1 MLYRTKT
8 REHETLHDEKFYHLR
23 AVDIFQDLTDAE
35 VKEVSDMTRMC
46 MYPSNHIFYMPD
58 DPGEVVFILKH
69 GRVQLYRVSPD
80 GRKLVFATLQA
91 GAIFGHMG
99 MIGQRMHNTFAEA
112 VGDCKICIMSR
123 ADLEELLLAKPVVAL
138 RILDAVGNRLIEAE
152 QRFEDIAF
160 RRMPA
165 RIARLILQLIEE
177 NGTNNTLKGYTHQQ
191 LADMLGTYRETTT
204 QILNDFKQ
212 RGWITLGRKSIQVL
226 NFVALEELTEDY

>member
-1 MLYRTKT
+1 MLGSQTQRHS
-8 REHETLHDEKFYHLR
+8 RFQDEKFYYLR
-23 AVDIFQDLTDAE
+23 EVDIFQDLTDGE
-35 VKEVSDMTRMC
+35 VEEISRMTRMC
-46 MYPSNHIFYMPD
+46 LYSDNHIFYMPD
-58 DPGEVVFILKH
+58 DPGEVLFIIKQ
-69 GRVQLYRVSPD
+69 GRVQLYRISPD

-112 VGDCKICIMSR
+112 VGACKICIMGR

-138 RILDAVGNRLIEAE
+138 RILEYMGNRLMEAE
-152 QRFEDIAF
+152 QRFEDSAF

-165 RIARLILQLIEE
+165 RIARLILQLTAEH
-177 NGTNNTLKGYTHQQ
+177 GDGRTLKGYTHQQ

-212 RGWITLGRKSIQVL
+212 QGLIRLGRKSIEIL
-226 NFVALEELTEDY
+226 DADRLTDIADES